1 MKGLVSTMAIT
12 TGPKSTPHVIRVFL
26 AFLMVFALAGAG
38 LFGGAG
44 ARADWDHSVGR
55 GIEIKGVNIVG
66 HLRLGPHY
74 AETQSINGVAVEG
87 YPIWCIQA
95 KYADPG
101 PGEMVDITTLT
112 ESRALGPGELQ
123 LSTPQMAWL
132 LNRYEGNTTDDLNLA
147 ALSYL
152 IHVNFE
158 KEYPG
163 RPGRAQETVNELVQA
178 VRTQRPDI
186 EERAQSYVRE
196 ARASA
201 AVGYVSGIVEGEG
214 ERSGAIR
221 GIGVHPDDSE
231 AWLPGIPVVITL
243 TGPAVFDASGST
255 TWSGVTDSKSLEL
268 AWSATGNG
276 QVSYTAVFD
285 TPVRTTLTIFGADG
299 TVQDTITYGH
309 RPVSDPL
316 TRKVPGRTWE
326 VIYDFQ
332 PLGTSKVSTRP
343 INTDGVIR
351 DTLTTAVKE
360 DYGDGKWSQVKG
372 ENVPVTYRATAY
384 WAGRTSPQRSDIVPE
399 GAEVLGSVTVQANG
413 PGQTLTAE
421 LSTPKRGF
429 VTWVWEVRKNEQ
441 GENSRY
447 IHADWADHYGLPEET
462 SREEFPFRPL
472 GVSHVADAKVVDTG
486 TVLSDTFVAR
496 ADENFRDG
504 EWSRRPGTNGSFEDG
519 PFIPVTYRATAW
531 YVSPTAVPEPGVVPA
546 SSEKIGSVTVV
557 AEGPGPIRAE
567 LSEPVSKPGMYTWV
581 WEVLA
586 EDQPAEFL
594 PWIEAGWSD
603 TFGLAD
609 ETTSV
614 RYPGKIDSALSI
626 RQTKSGTYL
635 VDDVWVSGLPANHPD
650 FTGGAGFGADT
661 QTLTHTLLFFPEGQ
675 AVTDENRAAAR
686 QIGQPVVL
694 PARNG
699 FYPSVGDPSWIMEQD
714 EAGENLPGTYVVVSD
729 FAGDD
734 RAAPLATS
742 VTDVTEQFTVTREPS
757 LHTTMHHE
765 DTHIAPNTGTV
776 TLVDTVSYQHLIP
789 GKEYEVHGALLDPAS
804 GQPLRDTS
812 GSELTSTS
820 RFVPEHPNGSVEV
833 VFEVDAATL
842 AGTKVVATETLRQ
855 DGRDIAVH
863 ADLKDTN
870 QTVTFTRLATR
881 ARDGAPSAADH
892 ASGKDGSAGIDGT
905 EGTNGAGGD
914 QILSATADAVITD
927 EVCEL
932 SGALIP
938 GETYRIET
946 AAMFP
951 DGTPVLGKDGTPVRK
966 VSDFVPGSPS
976 ECARIKLDFDAS
988 ALAGREVVLFEWVYL
1003 GDRLISEHTDPLDSE
1018 QTVRFEEPPVPP
1030 TTPPATPPATPP
1042 TTPPATPPATPPV
1055 TPPAPPELQR
1065 TGAALAGWLLA
1076 GLTAL
1081 AGGLTLRYRA
1091 NSRSSATR

>member
-1 MKGLVSTMAIT
+1 
-12 TGPKSTPHVIRVFL
+12 
-26 AFLMVFALAGAG
+26 
-38 LFGGAG
+38 
-44 ARADWDHSVGR
+44 
-55 GIEIKGVNIVG
+55 
-66 HLRLGPHY
+66 
-74 AETQSINGVAVEG
+74 
-87 YPIWCIQA
+87 
-95 KYADPG
+95 
-101 PGEMVDITTLT
+101 
-112 ESRALGPGELQ
+112 
-123 LSTPQMAWL
+123 
-132 LNRYEGNTTDDLNLA
+132 
-147 ALSYL
+147 
-152 IHVNFE
+152 
-158 KEYPG
+158 
-163 RPGRAQETVNELVQA
+163 
-178 VRTQRPDI
+178 
-186 EERAQSYVRE
+186 
-196 ARASA
+196 
-201 AVGYVSGIVEGEG
+201 
-214 ERSGAIR
+214 
-221 GIGVHPDDSE
+221 
-231 AWLPGIPVVITL
+231 
-243 TGPAVFDASGST
+243 
-255 TWSGVTDSKSLEL
+255 
-268 AWSATGNG
+268 
-276 QVSYTAVFD
+276 
-285 TPVRTTLTIFGADG
+285 
-299 TVQDTITYGH
+299 
-309 RPVSDPL
+309 
-316 TRKVPGRTWE
+316 
-326 VIYDFQ
+326 
-332 PLGTSKVSTRP
+332 
-343 INTDGVIR
+343 
-351 DTLTTAVKE
+351 
-360 DYGDGKWSQVKG
+360 
-372 ENVPVTYRATAY
+372 
-384 WAGRTSPQRSDIVPE
+384 
-399 GAEVLGSVTVQANG
+399 
-413 PGQTLTAE
+413 
-421 LSTPKRGF
+421 
-429 VTWVWEVRKNEQ
+429 
-441 GENSRY
+441 
-447 IHADWADHYGLPEET
+447 
-462 SREEFPFRPL
+462 
-472 GVSHVADAKVVDTG
+472 
-486 TVLSDTFVAR
+486 
-496 ADENFRDG
+496 
-504 EWSRRPGTNGSFEDG
+504 
-519 PFIPVTYRATAW
+519 
-531 YVSPTAVPEPGVVPA
+531 
-546 SSEKIGSVTVV
+546 
-557 AEGPGPIRAE
+557 
-567 LSEPVSKPGMYTWV
+567 
-581 WEVLA
+581 
-586 EDQPAEFL
+586 
-594 PWIEAGWSD
+594 
-603 TFGLAD
+603 
-609 ETTSV
+609 
-614 RYPGKIDSALSI
+614 
-626 RQTKSGTYL
+626 
-635 VDDVWVSGLPANHPD
+635 
-650 FTGGAGFGADT
+650 
-661 QTLTHTLLFFPEGQ
+661 
-675 AVTDENRAAAR
+675 
-686 QIGQPVVL
+686 
-694 PARNG
+694 
-699 FYPSVGDPSWIMEQD
+699 MEQD

-833 VFEVDAATL
+833 VLEVDAATL